1 MRKRLYIWAA
11 FPKYSNVII
20 LNDKADNLNRAVFS
34 ALVVDLVCSCFF
46 RTMYIL
52 GYIPK
57 DNRLYLSDKDMN
69 VVGYSLLLSV
79 LEYQTAVMR
88 QDFETAKQVRVHVH
102 VNVFLILH

>member
-1 MRKRLYIWAA
+1 
-11 FPKYSNVII
+11 
-20 LNDKADNLNRAVFS
+20 
-34 ALVVDLVCSCFF
+34 
-46 RTMYIL
+46 MYIL

-88 QDFETAKQVRVHVH
+88 QDFETAKQVHVH
-102 VNVFLILH
+102 VYYKCVPDTSFKELRHS

>member
-1 MRKRLYIWAA
+1 MLQCLLLWLLTWSL
-11 FPKYSNVII
+11 PV
-20 LNDKADNLNRAVFS
+20 
-34 ALVVDLVCSCFF
+34 FF

-88 QDFETAKQVRVHVH
+88 QDFETAKQVH
-102 VNVFLILH
+102 VNVQ

>member
-1 MRKRLYIWAA
+1 MLLYN
-11 FPKYSNVII
+11 SV
-20 LNDKADNLNRAVFS
+20 LS
-34 ALVVDLVCSCFF
+34 

-88 QDFETAKQVRVHVH
+88 QDFETAKQVQYMC
-102 VNVFLILH
+102 FLGTVMSLYMSVSLLMSFLFSTCSF

>member
-1 MRKRLYIWAA
+1 MA
-11 FPKYSNVII
+11 F
-20 LNDKADNLNRAVFS
+20 
-34 ALVVDLVCSCFF
+34 SC

-57 DNRLYLSDKDMN
+57 DNKLYLSDKDMN

-88 QDFETAKQVRVHVH
+88 QDFETAKLVMTC
-102 VNVFLILH
+102 L

>member
-1 MRKRLYIWAA
+1 MLI
-11 FPKYSNVII
+11 
-20 LNDKADNLNRAVFS
+20 
-34 ALVVDLVCSCFF
+34 DLVCYNSGLF

-88 QDFETAKQVRVHVH
+88 QDFETAKQVHYYRCVSGTSIMIVI
-102 VNVFLILH
+102 VCLTFQI

>member
-1 MRKRLYIWAA
+1 
-11 FPKYSNVII
+11 
-20 LNDKADNLNRAVFS
+20 
-34 ALVVDLVCSCFF
+34 
-46 RTMYIL
+46 MYIL

-88 QDFETAKQVRVHVH
+88 EDFETAKQVQSIQS
-102 VNVFLILH
+102 LILCVLGILILLCNLALAGVKG